1 MSKHAQN
8 LQAMLVVLPRDICHV
23 HRDIIHEAAVELK
36 TLAADAA
43 RYQWLRSQDINSIDK
58 GGIFAGQTPQNLVLN
73 GEDLDR
79 AIDLARGA
87 SPI

>member
-8 LQAMLVVLPRDICHV
+8 LQAMLVLLPKDICHV

-43 RYQWLRSQDINSIDK
+43 RYQWLRSRDLDSIHK

-73 GEDLDR
+73 GEDMDR

-87 SPI
+87 IPT